1 MGIPQIVAPSCIDG
15 CDVATWQPLPPRFS
29 GRPVHVH
36 NRLISAVA
44 TNKDEEAM
52 VGKVM
57 AEKLN
62 KSVGP
67 TTVVIPLQGLSEWDR
82 PGRDLYDPEGIIFFT
97 QAFKAKIKPEI
108 KVIELDAHL
117 NDKIFSDA
125 VLSLFD
131 EMMSKFQASSKE

>member
-1 MGIPQIVAPSCIDG
+1 MEAAGKMGIPQIVAPSCIDG

-44 TNKDEEAM
+44 TNKDEKAM

-62 KSVGP
+62 KP
-67 TTVVIPLQGLSEWDR
+67 TVPKAVVIPLQGLSEWDR
-82 PGRDLYDPEGIIFFT
+82 PGSEPYDPEGII
-97 QAFKAKIKPEI
+97 AFAEVFKDKIK
-108 KVIELDAHL
+108 
-117 NDKIFSDA
+117 S
-125 VLSLFD
+125 
-131 EMMSKFQASSKE
+131 